1 MRTLDGRTIAAA
13 GPRALAWGTAKR
25 LRSHSP
31 SSICYWVTAPM
42 GCGGAYLPRAMAVAG
57 GQRRVSSL
65 PHVPSSKLSMAQWPE
80 RD

>member
-31 SSICYWVTAPM
+31 SSICYWVTAPQW
-42 GCGGAYLPRAMAVAG
+42 AVAAPTCHG
-57 GQRRVSSL
+57 L
-65 PHVPSSKLSMAQWPE
+65 WPLRE
-80 RD
+80 ASVG